1 MLNLKYKLKNQHGK
15 ISQSVLIII
24 ALVITALVALGLF
37 ISGKN
42 KPAKTDEHGHGESEA
57 HADEGHAEEGHGKEA
72 EHDHKEGGDHAHEES
87 TDSADGHAEAISL
100 TAQQMAEQG
109 VQLAKVEVGAVSKSA
124 SYPAKLTVN
133 TDRQAHVSPAFS
145 GHVQSVSV
153 ELGQHVKK
161 GQALATLLVPD
172 LVDQQSNLQIAQS
185 SLQLAKQD
193 YERERQLWSQ
203 GISAKQDYQRAYNA
217 YQQAQ
222 IQVQAT
228 KARLS
233 AFGASSGSNGRYVLT
248 APISGV
254 ISKKDLVVGE
264 NVQLAD
270 QLFIIDQLDQ
280 LWLEFIAPSSEFAT
294 LAPNQQIEFKSLQ
307 TGNTFKAQ
315 IQTLSSEADA
325 QTGRLQVRAKV
336 LSNATELRP
345 NLMVNVQLQQ
355 AGSTQAIR
363 VLKSAVQKIEG
374 KDAVFVAHEH
384 DKKIEFSPQP
394 VVLGQVSGDGQWIE
408 IQSGLTQG
416 QQYAAQGS
424 FLLKSELEKGEA
436 SHAH

>member
-1 MLNLKYKLKNQHGK
+1 MRNLHSKLNIQTGKVSQKLL
-15 ISQSVLIII
+15 IMIVLII
-24 ALVITALVALGLF
+24 TALLAIGLF
-37 ISGKN
+37 ISGKDQ
-42 KPAKTDEHGHGESEA
+42 PAK
-57 HADEGHAEEGHGKEA
+57 AD
-72 EHDHKEGGDHAHEES
+72 
-87 TDSADGHAEAISL
+87 ADGHAETAEHAHKEGEKAGGKESNKEDHAKGEDEHTEAIIL
-100 TAQQMAEQG
+100 TAQQITEQG
-109 VQLAKVEVGAVSKSA
+109 VQLAKAEMGVVTKSA
-124 SYPAKLTVN
+124 SYPAKIMVN

-145 GHVQSVSV
+145 GHVESVNV

-172 LVDQQSNLQIAQS
+172 LVDQQANLHIVQTN
-185 SLQLAKQD
+185 LQLARQD

-217 YQQAQ
+217 YKQAQ
-222 IQVQAT
+222 IQLQAA
-228 KARLS
+228 KSRLS
-233 AFGASSGSNGRYVLT
+233 AFGAASSSNGRYVLT

-280 LWLEFIAPSSEFAT
+280 LWLEFIAPNAEFTA
-294 LAPNQQIEFKSLQ
+294 LSPNQKIEFKSLQ
-307 TGNTFKAQ
+307 TGNIFTAQ
-315 IQTLSSEADA
+315 VQSLNSEADA

-336 LSNATELRP
+336 LSNVAELRP

-355 AGSTQAIR
+355 AGSTQALR
-363 VLKSAVQKIEG
+363 VLKSAIQKVEGKDVVFVASEHDQKIEF
-374 KDAVFVAHEH
+374 KAQAV
-384 DKKIEFSPQP
+384 I
-394 VVLGQVSGDGQWIE
+394 LGQSSSDGQWIE
-408 IQSGLTQG
+408 IQSGLVQG

-436 SHAH
+436 SHEH